1 MRRLSTASMEISA
14 DAVTRLTAQS
24 FAVQSDTMC
33 YTVQFAK
40 SLPSCECAD
49 WDSHYLPCKHMLAAL
64 TLYGWN
70 LLPLSYSQFVL
81 FVLDEAVVGPVL
93 SDDGDDG
100 GDGVMQCSADI
111 DRASRADDAA
121 AEPSDV
127 SADVMAPVDNT
138 DNACLTTAKLQSEI
152 RQCHG
157 AQMALNVVATL
168 QKLRG

>member
-1 MRRLSTASMEISA
+1 MRRLSTATIEISA

-24 FAVQSDTMC
+24 FAVRSDTTC
-33 YTVQFAK
+33 YTVQFAD

-49 WDSHYLPCKHMLAAL
+49 WDHHYLPCKHMLAAL

-93 SDDGDDG
+93 SDDG
-100 GDGVMQCSADI
+100 GDGVMQCSADN

-121 AEPSDV
+121 AEPGEINASDKK
-127 SADVMAPVDNT
+127 N
-138 DNACLTTAKLQSEI
+138 KL
-152 RQCHG
+152 
-157 AQMALNVVATL
+157 
-168 QKLRG
+168 KPKKD